1 MRGLGLGNFE
11 VYVPSVTLR
20 RSRVRTGLLDGG
32 ATHALRAAR
41 PGEWEAAIPTR
52 VALAV
57 GSQDLRI
64 SAVGTVL
71 SQDMVAP
78 IVPLGLLVD
87 VLGCRVSWEMG
98 QCIVTHPA
106 RGRLGVWL
114 EDNCPVVSERECL
127 DLISELEQ
135 YRAGR
140 LQQALQIRALGLGLE
155 LDSDSPADGSPWGT
169 DRDLMVWLKK
179 RFPETPDWLLL
190 RSLPMRQGYEG
201 PTPYHIPG
209 LNRRARKALMKA
221 KRIVLHVFSGRTK
234 PVEFGLGSDV
244 AVLNLDAL
252 CGANVLDD
260 RVYAAAAALCGT
272 GKVDA
277 VVGGPP
283 CGTISIL
290 REKGGAGI
298 PGGPDG
304 GPRPVRGR
312 TGMLRFGLPTNTAE
326 EQRKVDEHTVLITRF
341 IVLHHVADEA
351 NPGGAMCALENP
363 EDPVNYLPES
373 RKHSEIPSLWA
384 WPEVTSLLVDHK
396 MEGPAAMLEIDS
408 VSNSIPVS
416 DSIPGPYWYLA
427 KFDQGVFGHV
437 VRKPTAI
444 LTNSWDLYQEINECR
459 GHGLGASV
467 QHNSLNLGER
477 IQTSG
482 YWAKWAPGLC
492 AAVGR
497 AICRWISSPRTERE
511 EEEREG
517 RAMLRAL
524 TKREQEFRKHCEEG
538 HIAFRRDCRAC
549 LEGQMRSHI
558 HRRQKHHGSNTFCL
572 TMDLVGPWKPGKDH
586 VLGQPATR
594 FLIAALSVPRPAG
607 GDADREGNPRE
618 TRGERESEEEEENHE
633 IVEMEHEK
641 GEEPPGEVDSD
652 PSPEELGNRRRQ
664 GDEAWHREAAKLQ
677 EPVAIH
683 DVIFVEPLTSKK
695 SSEVL
700 KAIQRVWVRILGL
713 GFTVRRLHTDG
724 GREFCNKHL
733 DAWALA
739 RDLHHTYSVPSD
751 PKSNGRIENWVK
763 HAKAGV
769 RTLLCSQESKDD
781 THWPSALRQWAEQRL
796 RNSLKILHVP
806 DPVRPLPPFN
816 TMVTVKNRLWS
827 RKTPHDAKAMSGRV
841 MRPAA
846 NIPNASVIL
855 LENGHFYIAPVV
867 YQDVLE
873 PVTFHG
879 SVADVIPP
887 MPPRRIRGK
896 TSLARGEVS

>member
-1 MRGLGLGNFE
+1 
-11 VYVPSVTLR
+11 
-20 RSRVRTGLLDGG
+20 
-32 ATHALRAAR
+32 
-41 PGEWEAAIPTR
+41 
-52 VALAV
+52 
-57 GSQDLRI
+57 
-64 SAVGTVL
+64 
-71 SQDMVAP
+71 
-78 IVPLGLLVD
+78 
-87 VLGCRVSWEMG
+87 
-98 QCIVTHPA
+98 
-106 RGRLGVWL
+106 
-114 EDNCPVVSERECL
+114 
-127 DLISELEQ
+127 
-135 YRAGR
+135 
-140 LQQALQIRALGLGLE
+140 
-155 LDSDSPADGSPWGT
+155 
-169 DRDLMVWLKK
+169 
-179 RFPETPDWLLL
+179 
-190 RSLPMRQGYEG
+190 MRQGYEG

-234 PVEFGLGSDV
+234 PVEFGLSSDV

-252 CGANVLDD
+252 YGANVLDD

-283 CGTISIL
+283 RGTISIL

-363 EDPVNYLPES
+363 EDPLNYLPES

-572 TMDLVGPWKPGKDH
+572 TMDLVGRG
-586 VLGQPATR
+586 GQR
-594 FLIAALSVPRPAG
+594 CQS
-607 GDADREGNPRE
+607 
-618 TRGERESEEEEENHE
+618 
-633 IVEMEHEK
+633 
-641 GEEPPGEVDSD
+641 
-652 PSPEELGNRRRQ
+652 
-664 GDEAWHREAAKLQ
+664 
-677 EPVAIH
+677 
-683 DVIFVEPLTSKK
+683 
-695 SSEVL
+695 
-700 KAIQRVWVRILGL
+700 
-713 GFTVRRLHTDG
+713 
-724 GREFCNKHL
+724 
-733 DAWALA
+733 
-739 RDLHHTYSVPSD
+739 
-751 PKSNGRIENWVK
+751 
-763 HAKAGV
+763 
-769 RTLLCSQESKDD
+769 
-781 THWPSALRQWAEQRL
+781 
-796 RNSLKILHVP
+796 
-806 DPVRPLPPFN
+806 
-816 TMVTVKNRLWS
+816 
-827 RKTPHDAKAMSGRV
+827 
-841 MRPAA
+841 
-846 NIPNASVIL
+846 
-855 LENGHFYIAPVV
+855 
-867 YQDVLE
+867 
-873 PVTFHG
+873 
-879 SVADVIPP
+879 
-887 MPPRRIRGK
+887 
-896 TSLARGEVS
+896 